1 MSPSNSS
8 TDIFPY
14 ASSPRFILNRP
25 ASWDTKQGTNFSA
38 LLGDIPLAPLG
49 PYAEGYTRGQFMNFG
64 PTDGDLLLVN
74 PSNTN
79 AINQASFVLL
89 SCDPTA
95 FSSGNLS
102 PSDLF
107 NIIYNKS
114 NVVWLMFYSQTENH
128 CNVSEIQDLT
138 EIGAIFTV
146 VGEENANRLIDYA
159 RNAGNGSASVE
170 FIPDARSFTNT
181 SNWNGVGSG
190 LIGPSPT
197 TAVAMII
204 LYSITG
210 IITGLFV
217 IIIITGAIRAHRHPE
232 RYGPRNITGRGR
244 QSRAKGIARAMLETL
259 PIVKFGDKDEA
270 PKTDVEMNN
279 TTQTTPQTENT
290 GLTEAQTADATTT
303 EHESPSEE
311 ARSDSATVLPDG
323 TDAEGHLGCSIC
335 TEDFTKGEEV
345 RVLPCNHKFHPECV
359 DPWLLNVS
367 GTCPLCRIDLRPK
380 NESANAEGEDVTT
393 TEGQDSVAL
402 PPPLE
407 PTSASSSRRDTILGI
422 RGLTSGNRDERIA
435 ALRRYRDDRRQ
446 RGVAGTNASSTAE
459 EGVERRTLRDR
470 LRDRFRVRTTNG
482 AATATTAT
490 TIGDETQ
497 EETPDEDTMTRFER
511 MERRDRRQRRRSSV
525 AA

>member
-1 MSPSNSS
+1 
-8 TDIFPY
+8 
-14 ASSPRFILNRP
+14 
-25 ASWDTKQGTNFSA
+25 
-38 LLGDIPLAPLG
+38 
-49 PYAEGYTRGQFMNFG
+49 MNFG
-64 PTDGDLLLVN
+64 PTDGDLLLLS

-79 AINQASFVLL
+79 SINQASFALL
-89 SCDPTA
+89 SCDPEA
-95 FSSGNLS
+95 FASGNLS

-107 NIIYNKS
+107 NIVYNKA
-114 NVVWLMFYSQTENH
+114 NLVWLMLYSQTENH
-128 CNVSEIQDLT
+128 CNVSLIQDLT

-146 VGEENANRLIDYA
+146 VGKDNADHLVNYA
-159 RNAGNGSASVE
+159 RTAGNGSASVE

-181 SNWNGVGSG
+181 SGLNGVGSG

-232 RYGPRNITGRGR
+232 RYGPRNIAGRGR

-259 PIVKFGDKDEA
+259 PIVKFGDKDET

-279 TTQTTPQTENT
+279 TNHATPQTEGNVVTEPQVTDNT
-290 GLTEAQTADATTT
+290 STNNDSTTDEVRT
-303 EHESPSEE
+303 N
-311 ARSDSATVLPDG
+311 SATVLPDG

-380 NESANAEGEDVTT
+380 NESTNVEGEDGTA
-393 TEGQDSVAL
+393 TEGQDSAASNAL

-407 PTSASSSRRDTILGI
+407 PTPASSSRRDTILGI

-435 ALRRYRDDRRQ
+435 ALRRYRDDRRR
-446 RGVAGTNASSTAE
+446 RGVAGTNNSSSTAE
-459 EGVERRTLRDR
+459 DGVERRTLRDR
-470 LRDRFRVRTTNG
+470 LRDRFRVRTTDG
-482 AATATTAT
+482 AATATTGDGT
-490 TIGDETQ
+490 QDETNG
-497 EETPDEDTMTRFER
+497 EDTMTRFER

-525 AA
+525 AQ